1 MPLRIL
7 GLDPGSVV
15 TGYGVIEEAGGH
27 APRLITAGVVRTPS
41 KQEFSLRLKTI
52 YDGLEEI
59 ISEFQPGE
67 AAAEDIFTAQN
78 VRSALKLGQAR
89 GVALLAAANAG
100 LPVFAYAPNQVKKS
114 LVGVGRAS
122 KEQVRAMVEALLK
135 RPISLPMDA
144 SDALAV
150 AITHL
155 HARKLSIRG
164 FK

>member
-1 MPLRIL
+1 
-7 GLDPGSVV
+7 VV

-27 APRLITAGVVRTPS
+27 TPRLVAAGVVRTPA

-52 YDGLEEI
+52 YDGLEEVI
-59 ISEFQPGE
+59 AEFKPQE
-67 AAAEDIFTAQN
+67 AAAEDIFTARN
-78 VRSALKLGQAR
+78 MRSALKLGQAR
-89 GVALLAAANAG
+89 GVALLAAAKAG
-100 LPVFAYAPNQVKKS
+100 LPVFAYPPNQVKKS

-122 KEQVRAMVEALLK
+122 KEQVRTMVGALLK
-135 RPISLPMDA
+135 RPINLPMDA

-155 HARKLSIRG
+155 HARKLTIRG